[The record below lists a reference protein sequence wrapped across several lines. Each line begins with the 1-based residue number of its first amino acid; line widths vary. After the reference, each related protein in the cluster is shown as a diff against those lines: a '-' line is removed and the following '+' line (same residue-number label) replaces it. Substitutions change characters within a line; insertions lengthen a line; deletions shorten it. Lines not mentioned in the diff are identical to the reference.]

1 MLNDLIYIIVIAF
14 FTAFFICW
22 SNGLFSMPKIT
33 PLEKTPELEVF
44 IKVLEKK
51 YAN

>member
-1 MLNDLIYIIVIAF
+1 MNDLIYTFFLAF

-33 PLEKTPELEVF
+33 PLEKTPELTAF
-44 IKVLEKK
+44 INALEKK